1 MNSSS
6 ILQITVYASLIIQIL
21 TGVGNIWILQFNTP
35 DDANLIRELVYSELA
50 VQIIEVIF
58 YFWLAYNL
66 LSVKNITPKRYY
78 DWIFTTPTMLI
89 TLIAYFIY
97 LRYKNENKCTSNIGL
112 LDIISK
118 EWYNILIIC
127 LLNALMLIIGY
138 LGEIGTLALTH
149 SVLLGSIMFIAYFYL
164 IYKNYVKDVEG
175 TSEIFYTFAILWS
188 LYGVAAT
195 LPYDWKNISYNILDL
210 FSKNFF
216 GVFLTYVLYSE
227 YISKA

>member
-21 TGVGNIWILQFNTP
+21 TGIGNIWILQFNTP
-35 DDANLIRELVYSELA
+35 DDVKLLRELVYTELA

-97 LRYKNENKCTSNIGL
+97 LRYKNEDKCTSNIDL
-112 LDIISK
+112 LDIINK
-118 EWYNILIIC
+118 EWYNIVIIC
-127 LLNALMLIIGY
+127 VLNALMLIIGY

-149 SVLLGSIMFIAYFYL
+149 SVLLGSIMFIAFFFL
-164 IYKNYVKDVEG
+164 I
-175 TSEIFYTFAILWS
+175 
-188 LYGVAAT
+188 
-195 LPYDWKNISYNILDL
+195 
-210 FSKNFF
+210 
-216 GVFLTYVLYSE
+216 
-227 YISKA
+227 